1 MHFTLP
7 FGSSCGAADLKTCC
21 EDFKV
26 TEIGKYI
33 PCGEGE
39 HLWLW
44 IEKTNSNTALIAE
57 ELAKKSGIKLR
68 DVSYAG
74 RKDKVAVTQQWF
86 SLYDPKRISDNVV
99 FDIPNCTILKSIRH
113 TQKLRIGNLLGN
125 TFEISLRNFKGD
137 FAKLENRLQDISKRG
152 FPNYFGPQRFGRNM
166 NNLPKAISWV
176 GNGAGRLRR
185 EQRSIYFSVLRSYL
199 FNLILNER
207 IEQKNWDKVI
217 LGELAQLNGNH
228 SVFIVNEENLES
240 AQFRCEEFDISPT
253 GPLLGSGNVSVESIA
268 FELENKILDEH
279 QQLVKFLQKEAN
291 AARRTLR
298 IRPADLSLEQKESDL
313 LLKFSLPAGS
323 YATVFLNN
331 LLEIQDKSLKS

>member
-1 MHFTLP
+1 MNFSLP
-7 FGSSCGAADLKTCC
+7 FGSSCGAADLKTYC

-26 TEIGKYI
+26 TEIGKFI

-44 IEKTNSNTALIAE
+44 VEKTNSNTALIAE
-57 ELAKKSGIKLR
+57 ELSKQSGIKLR

-74 RKDKVAVTQQWF
+74 RKDKVAVSQQWF

-99 FDIPNCTILKSIRH
+99 FDIPNCKILKSIRH
-113 TQKLRIGNLLGN
+113 IQKLRIGNLLGN
-125 TFEISLRNFKGD
+125 SFEITLRNFKGNFKD
-137 FAKLENRLQDISKRG
+137 LQFRLNEISKRG

-166 NNLPKAISWV
+166 SNLPKAISWV
-176 GNGAGRLRR
+176 EKGASRLRR

-199 FNLILNER
+199 FNLILSER

-228 SVFIVNEENLES
+228 SVFNVDEENIES
-240 AQFRCEEFDISPT
+240 AQLRCEEFDISPT
-253 GPLLGSGNVSVESIA
+253 GALVGSGNMSLESIA
-268 FELENKILDEH
+268 FEIENKIFAMHE
-279 QQLVKFLQKEAN
+279 QLVQFLQKEAN
-291 AARRTLR
+291 AARRALR
-298 IRPADLSLEQKESDL
+298 IRPTDLSLEQNESDL

-331 LLEIQDKSLKS
+331 LLEIHDKSLK